1 MASTFARSAGFTNS
15 GTSTAPRTDSMWLAA
30 RGEGR
35 AGQESVRGVSREAK
49 LLQKF
54 FSFLF
59 FSIFPSFMVCTA
71 QWHQHH
77 WCSNIQRSNTVAGE
91 CLDVDAWGLPSASL
105 VLPRMSMSAGS
116 VWVRRGARVD
126 NGDAAAPP
134 LGIFGMLLLLPLTA
148 RSHTMVPVSRNAA
161 TSTHPRDTGTV
172 ECCDVIEWLV
182 TVRKQLMGA
191 PCPIT
196 NTYNH

>member
-1 MASTFARSAGFTNS
+1 MVGCHGTRRRKGRPRKCQRCQQRSKTFTK
-15 GTSTAPRTDSMWLAA
+15 
-30 RGEGR
+30 
-35 AGQESVRGVSREAK
+35 V
-49 LLQKF
+49 F
-54 FSFLF
+54 FFFFF
-59 FSIFPSFMVCTA
+59 FSIFPFLNMVCTA

-126 NGDAAAPP
+126 NGDAAAPL